1 MFPKKKLTFDPIT
14 FLPSEEDLLEAVKE
28 SLKANNGRR
37 GGGRLPFI
45 TEIAVLATD
54 NSTNCKDKIRY
65 RFTDF
70 LSKYYGVVKADRL
83 SNKRKMDRLMDFC
96 SSQQETETSNN
107 FCVINSAGQVW
118 ELPDFIKFVK
128 EWNDVHSQRTIIYS
142 KD

>member
-14 FLPSEEDLLEAVKE
+14 FLPSEEDLLEAVKK
-28 SLKANNGRR
+28 SLKTNNGRR

-45 TEIAVLATD
+45 TEIAVLAKD
-54 NSTNCKDKIRY
+54 DSTNCKDKIRY
-65 RFTDF
+65 RFTPF
-70 LSKYYGVVKADRL
+70 LRKYCVGEHNAI
-83 SNKRKMDRLMDFC
+83 KRKRELFQNFV
-96 SSQQETETSNN
+96 STQQHSEGNHN

-128 EWNDVHSQRTIIYS
+128 EWNDVHSQRTIIYL